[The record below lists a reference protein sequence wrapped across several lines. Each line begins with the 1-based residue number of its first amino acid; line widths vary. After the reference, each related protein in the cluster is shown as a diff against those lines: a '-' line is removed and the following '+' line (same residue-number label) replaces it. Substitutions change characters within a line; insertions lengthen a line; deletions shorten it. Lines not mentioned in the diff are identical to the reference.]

1 MRSWR
6 RCLDL
11 AGVRSAG
18 LRADYTAAA
27 RYLRRREPALYG
39 VVRLQAPAGFLPHAL
54 TGASMLGFTDD
65 VCDKGTPDA
74 RVRQL
79 DAWTAHVTRALDTG
93 DSHHPLLRAFVH
105 SAEAVG
111 LPRHWFDTYL
121 AGTRIDLEF
130 PGFADEAAYQH
141 YIDTLTW
148 PGIMLSTGL
157 TPHLVPDDEFAA
169 SCRLV
174 ADACQRTD
182 LLTDLTEDV
191 AEGRFA
197 LPRSDLEHY
206 GVTREDLERGHA
218 TPAVG
223 ALVLATADKA
233 RATLLEAGRVVAQVP
248 LEYRPLVR
256 VLLGLYHHRLDVI
269 GTMAADVVRR
279 PVRDNPAD
287 CLRLVSHA
295 RQEPLSVEL
304 SA

>member
-65 VCDKGTPDA
+65 VCDNGSPAD

-79 DAWTAHVTRALDTG
+79 DAWTGHVTRALDTG

-105 SAEAVG
+105 SAGEAG

-121 AGTRIDLEF
+121 EGTRIDLEF
-130 PGFADEAAYQH
+130 PGFADEAAYQR

-157 TPHLVPDDEFAA
+157 TPNLVPDDDFAA

-182 LLTDLTEDV
+182 LLTDLTSDV

-197 LPRSDLEHY
+197 LPR
-206 GVTREDLERGHA
+206 TDLERFGVSRADLEQGRA
-218 TPAVG
+218 TPAVRE
-223 ALVLATADKA
+223 LVLATADRA
-233 RATLLEAGRVVAQVP
+233 RTTLLAAGRVVAEVP
-248 LEYRPLVR
+248 ADYRPLVR
-256 VLLGLYHHRLDVI
+256 VLLGLYHHRLDVV
-269 GTMAADVVRR
+269 GAMGADVVRR

-287 CLRLVSHA
+287 CLRLVAQA
-295 RQEPLSVEL
+295 RREPLAL

>member
-11 AGVRSAG
+11 AGVRPAG
-18 LRADYTAAA
+18 LRADYTTAA

-39 VVRLQAPAGFLPHAL
+39 VVRVQSPGGFLPHAL

-65 VCDKGTPDA
+65 VCDTGTPGE
-74 RVRQL
+74 RLRQL
-79 DAWTAHVTRALDTG
+79 DAWTGHVTRALDTG

-105 SAEAVG
+105 SAEAAA
-111 LPRHWFDTYL
+111 LPRKWFDSYL

-130 PGFADEAAYQH
+130 PGFADEADYQH

-157 TPHLVPDDEFAA
+157 TPHLVPDDAFAA

-182 LLTDLTEDV
+182 LLTDLTEDI
-191 AEGRFA
+191 AEGRLA
-197 LPRSDLEHY
+197 LPLTDLEQHGVSRSDLERGRPTR
-206 GVTREDLERGHA
+206 GVR
-218 TPAVG
+218 
-223 ALVLATADKA
+223 ALVLATADRA
-233 RATLLEAGRVVAQVP
+233 RATLLEAGRVVGEVP
-248 LEYRPLVR
+248 VEFRPLVR
-256 VLLGLYHHRLDVI
+256 VLLGLYHHRLDTI
-269 GTMAADVVRR
+269 GAMGAEIVRR
-279 PVRDNPAD
+279 PVRDDPVE
-287 CLRLVSHA
+287 CLRLVADS
-295 RQEPLSVEL
+295 RREPLALGL

>member
-1 MRSWR
+1 
-6 RCLDL
+6 
-11 AGVRSAG
+11 VRPAG

-27 RYLRRREPALYG
+27 RYLRSREPALYG
-39 VVRLQAPAGFLPHAL
+39 VVRLQAPAAFLPHAL

-65 VCDKGTPDA
+65 VCDKGSPED

-79 DAWTAHVTRALDTG
+79 DAWTGHVTRALDTG

-111 LPRHWFDTYL
+111 LPRHWFDEYL
-121 AGTRIDLEF
+121 AGTRIDLDF
-130 PGFADEAAYQH
+130 PGFADESAYQH

-157 TPHLVPDDEFAA
+157 TPHLVPDEEFAA

-174 ADACQRTD
+174 ADGCQRTD

-197 LPRSDLEHY
+197 LPGSDLDRY
-206 GVTREDLERGHA
+206 GVSRQDLERGRP
-218 TPAVG
+218 TTGVRD
-223 ALVLATADKA
+223 LVLATADRA
-233 RATLLEAGRVVAQVP
+233 RATLLEAGRVVTQVP

-269 GTMAADVVRR
+269 GAMGADVVRR

-287 CLRLVSHA
+287 CLRLVADA
-295 RQEPLSVEL
+295 RREPPAVEL

>member
-11 AGVRSAG
+11 AGVRPAG

-39 VVRLQAPAGFLPHAL
+39 VVRLQAPAAFLPHAL

-65 VCDKGTPDA
+65 VCDKGSPAD

-79 DAWTAHVTRALDTG
+79 DAWTGHVTRALDTG

-105 SAEAVG
+105 SAAEAG
-111 LPRHWFDTYL
+111 LPRHWFDDYL

-130 PGFADEAAYQH
+130 PGFADESAYQH

-157 TPHLVPDDEFAA
+157 TPHLVPDDEYAA

-191 AEGRFA
+191 AEGRYA
-197 LPRSDLEHY
+197 LPLTDLDRF
-206 GVTREDLERGHA
+206 GVSQEDLVRGRA
-218 TPAVG
+218 TGAVRE
-223 ALVLATADKA
+223 LVLATADRA

-248 LEYRPLVR
+248 VEYRPLVR

-269 GTMAADVVRR
+269 GAMGADVVRR
-279 PVRDNPAD
+279 PVADNPAD
-287 CLRLVSHA
+287 CLRLVAQSRH
-295 RQEPLSVEL
+295 EPLPLTL